1 MKSNSI
7 RLKFSRTSST
17 NRPKTNLKFSKSPA
31 SLTKRITKMPTE
43 ITTVNFEQH
52 LRLHID
58 ICILVMADENDELTQ
73 QHQELIIRI
82 ITEHLT
88 EEDFLTS
95 EQDQIKAT
103 NFITNY
109 LNDFQQFIQITRG
122 LPENIREE

>member
-1 MKSNSI
+1 
-7 RLKFSRTSST
+7 
-17 NRPKTNLKFSKSPA
+17 
-31 SLTKRITKMPTE
+31 MPTE

-58 ICILVMADENDELTQ
+58 ICILVMADENNELTQ

-82 ITEHLT
+82 ITDHLT

-95 EQDQIKAT
+95 VQDQIKAT
-103 NFITNY
+103 TFITNY

-122 LPENIREE
+122 LPENIREK

>member
-1 MKSNSI
+1 
-7 RLKFSRTSST
+7 
-17 NRPKTNLKFSKSPA
+17 
-31 SLTKRITKMPTE
+31 MPTE

-58 ICILVMADENDELTQ
+58 ICILLMADENDELTQ
-73 QHQELIIRI
+73 QHQEQLIRM

-88 EEDFLTS
+88 EEDFLTN

-103 NFITNY
+103 TFITNY

-122 LPENIREE
+122 LLEIIREE

>member
-1 MKSNSI
+1 
-7 RLKFSRTSST
+7 
-17 NRPKTNLKFSKSPA
+17 
-31 SLTKRITKMPTE
+31 MPTE
-43 ITTVNFEQH
+43 INTVNFEQH

-88 EEDFLTS
+88 EEEFLTS
-95 EQDQIKAT
+95 EQDQQKAT
-103 NFITNY
+103 TFITNY

-122 LPENIREE
+122 LSENIREE

>member
-1 MKSNSI
+1 
-7 RLKFSRTSST
+7 
-17 NRPKTNLKFSKSPA
+17 
-31 SLTKRITKMPTE
+31 MPTE

-58 ICILVMADENDELTQ
+58 ICILLMADENDELTQ
-73 QHQELIIRI
+73 QHQELITRI

-103 NFITNY
+103 TFITNY

>member
-1 MKSNSI
+1 
-7 RLKFSRTSST
+7 
-17 NRPKTNLKFSKSPA
+17 
-31 SLTKRITKMPTE
+31 MPTE

-73 QHQELIIRI
+73 QHRKLIIRI

-88 EEDFLTS
+88 EEDFLTI

-103 NFITNY
+103 TFITNY

>member
-1 MKSNSI
+1 
-7 RLKFSRTSST
+7 
-17 NRPKTNLKFSKSPA
+17 
-31 SLTKRITKMPTE
+31 
-43 ITTVNFEQH
+43 
-52 LRLHID
+52 
-58 ICILVMADENDELTQ
+58 MADENDELTQ

-103 NFITNY
+103 TFITNY
-109 LNDFQQFIQITRG
+109 LNDFQQFIQITRE

>member
-1 MKSNSI
+1 
-7 RLKFSRTSST
+7 
-17 NRPKTNLKFSKSPA
+17 
-31 SLTKRITKMPTE
+31 MPTE

-82 ITEHLT
+82 ITKHLT

-95 EQDQIKAT
+95 EQDQIKSY
-103 NFITNY
+103 NFHHKLLEPLSTVHSN
-109 LNDFQQFIQITRG
+109 NKRITRKYQRRIKSIV
-122 LPENIREE
+122 LQ

>member
-1 MKSNSI
+1 
-7 RLKFSRTSST
+7 
-17 NRPKTNLKFSKSPA
+17 
-31 SLTKRITKMPTE
+31 MPTE

-73 QHQELIIRI
+73 QRQELIIRI

-103 NFITNY
+103 TFITNY

>member
-1 MKSNSI
+1 
-7 RLKFSRTSST
+7 
-17 NRPKTNLKFSKSPA
+17 
-31 SLTKRITKMPTE
+31 MPNE

-58 ICILVMADENDELTQ
+58 ICILVMADENNELTQ

-103 NFITNY
+103 TFITNY
-109 LNDFQQFIQITRG
+109 LNDFQQFIQIKRG